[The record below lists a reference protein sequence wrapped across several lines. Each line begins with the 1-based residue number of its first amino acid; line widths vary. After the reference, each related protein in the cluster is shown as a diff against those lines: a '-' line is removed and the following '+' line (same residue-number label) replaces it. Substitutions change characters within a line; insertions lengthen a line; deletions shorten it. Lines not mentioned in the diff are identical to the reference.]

1 MMLRTRM
8 LLAFGV
14 VVLIPLA
21 LLAIGLRHE
30 MTSRLSEEYR
40 VRVETVAAF
49 IKEDLQRASANISVR
64 LASLKVALLD
74 DNRFRQAA
82 IFGVPSERNYLLDYA
97 GSAMR
102 LTGLSMLQ
110 IE

>member
-21 LLAIGLRHE
+21 LLALGLRHE
-30 MTSRLSEEYR
+30 MTSRLSEEYQAR
-40 VRVETVAAF
+40 VDTVVAV
-49 IKEDLQRASANISVR
+49 IKEDLRRDSADISAR

-74 DNRFRQAA
+74 DNSFRKGAVA
-82 IFGVPSERNYLLDYA
+82 GVDSERNYVLDYA
-97 GSAMR
+97 GSAMH
-102 LTGLSMLQ
+102 LTGL
-110 IE
+110 